1 MVISRAH
8 HFDELAFSSRVDIPE
23 AGKYLKLGLLL
34 LFWLLMLGF
43 AHAQGTDVTTSDETP
58 VEISGSSDSTVFGM
72 GHTIRITGNVK
83 QGAMA
88 LGGDVIVEGTVEG
101 DVAAVGGSVIQA
113 AGARIGGDVIVLGGT
128 YKHLDAKPNRNE
140 SSMTMMYAGYEQT
153 LRSMMR
159 NPAVLLRPHWSSG
172 YLGR

>member
-1 MVISRAH
+1 MLVYGSHNSELTFRLP
-8 HFDELAFSSRVDIPE
+8 FDFSPTRTIMKS
-23 AGKYLKLGLLL
+23 GLIL
-34 LFWLLMLGF
+34 LFWSLMLG
-43 AHAQGTDVTTSDETP
+43 AVWAQGVDAGQSQDAP
-58 VEISGSSDSTVFGM
+58 VEIKGDSDSTVFGM

-101 DVAAVGGSVIQA
+101 DVAAVGGSVIQS

-159 NPAVLLRPHWSSG
+159 NPADLLRPHWSSG